1 MQMDIQG
8 AVILITGA
16 SSGIG
21 RTAAIAFDRA
31 GAKVAMAARRRE
43 NLEENA
49 ARMKNALVLPT
60 DLSDERQAVAM
71 VEKTVEHF
79 GRIDVL
85 INNAAAII
93 VSRADEVTSDDLL
106 RSFRTNV
113 VGPVAATNCAVS
125 FMRGQGYG
133 HIINIGSPGFMIGVP
148 LYTPY
153 VCSKAA
159 MCGWT
164 RTIQAEWAGTEIR
177 VSEYFPGYIRTDSPA
192 ESGYGPVEQDTI
204 IDPDQNFITKFFTRP
219 KTPDDVARQL
229 ISLVRKPKPLVYS
242 SSLTGFGS
250 WVANIPGRRLS
261 IARNMATAAR
271 KRLGLETFG
280 KQPRVTIH

>member
-1 MQMDIQG
+1 MNIKG

-21 RTAAIAFDRA
+21 KAAALAFDQA
-31 GAKVAMAARRRE
+31 GARVAMAARRRE
-43 NLEENA
+43 NLKENA

-60 DLSDERQAVAM
+60 DISDEKQAVAM
-71 VEKTVEHF
+71 VDKTVAQF

-93 VSRADEVTSDDLL
+93 VSRADEVRSEDLL

-113 VGPVAATNCAVS
+113 IGPMAATNRAVQY
-125 FMRGQGYG
+125 MRKQGYG

-159 MCGWT
+159 VCGWT
-164 RTIQAEWAGTEIR
+164 RTMQAEWADTEIK
-177 VSEYFPGYIRTDSPA
+177 VSEYFPGYIKTDSPA
-192 ESGYGPVEQDTI
+192 ESGFGPVPQDAI
-204 IDPDQNFITKFFTRP
+204 IDPGQNFITRFFTRP
-219 KTPDDVARQL
+219 KTPEDVARQL
-229 ISLVRKPKPLVYS
+229 IGLVRKPQILVYS
-242 SSLTGFGS
+242 SALTGFGS
-250 WVANIPGRRLS
+250 WVANMPKRRLS
-261 IARNMATAAR
+261 IARNMAAAAR
-271 KRLGLETFG
+271 KRLGLTTF
-280 KQPRVTIH
+280 RD

>member
-1 MQMDIQG
+1 MNIEG

-21 RTAAIAFDRA
+21 RTASLAFDRA
-31 GAKVAMAARRRE
+31 GAKVAMAARRKE
-43 NLEENA
+43 NLDENA
-49 ARMKNALVLPT
+49 AGMKNALVLPT
-60 DLSDERQAVAM
+60 DMSDEQQAVEM
-71 VEKTVEHF
+71 VERTVSQF

-93 VSRADEVTSDDLL
+93 VSRADEVTSEDLI
-106 RSFRTNV
+106 RSFKTNV
-113 VGPVAATNCAVS
+113 VGPVAATNRAVKY
-125 FMRGQGYG
+125 MRKQGYG

-177 VSEYFPGYIRTDSPA
+177 VSEYFPGYIKTDSPA
-192 ESGYGPVEQDTI
+192 ESGYGPVAQDTI
-204 IDPDQNFITKFFTRP
+204 IDPDQNFITRFFTRP
-219 KTPDDVARQL
+219 RTPDDVARQL
-229 ISLVRKPKPLVYS
+229 MNLVRNPRTLVYS
-242 SSLTGFGS
+242 SLLTSFGS
-250 WVANIPGRRLS
+250 WLANIPGRRLS
-261 IARNMATAAR
+261 IARNMAQAAR
-271 KRLGLETFG
+271 KRLQLDTF
-280 KQPRVTIH
+280 RD

>member
-1 MQMDIQG
+1 MHMDIQG

-21 RTAAIAFDRA
+21 RTAALAFDRV
-31 GAKVAMAARRRE
+31 GAKVAMAARRKE
-43 NLEENA
+43 NLAENA
-49 ARMKNALVLPT
+49 ARMKSALVLPT
-60 DLSDERQAVAM
+60 DMSDERQAVAM
-71 VEKTVEHF
+71 VEKTVKHF

-93 VSRADEVTSDDLL
+93 VSRADEVRSEDLL

-113 VGPVAATNCAVS
+113 VGPVAATNCAVGH
-125 FMRGQGYG
+125 MRRQGYG
-133 HIINIGSPGFMIGVP
+133 HIINVGSPGFMIGVP

-164 RTIQAEWAGTEIR
+164 RTIQAEWADTEIR
-177 VSEYFPGYIRTDSPA
+177 VSEYFPGYIKTDSPA

-229 ISLVRKPKPLVYS
+229 INLVRKPKPLVYS
-242 SSLTGFGS
+242 SALTGLGS
-250 WVANIPGRRLS
+250 WVANIPGKRLS
-261 IARNMATAAR
+261 IARSMAIAAR

-280 KQPRVTIH
+280 KQPPVSR

>member
-1 MQMDIQG
+1 MKIEG

-21 RTAAIAFDRA
+21 KTAALAFDRA

-43 NLEENA
+43 NLEQNA
-49 ARMKNALVLPT
+49 ALMKNSLVLPT
-60 DLSDERQAVAM
+60 DLSDEKQAIAM
-71 VEKTVEHF
+71 VEKTVKHF

-93 VSRADEVTSDDLL
+93 VTRADEVTSEDLI
-106 RSFRTNV
+106 RSFKTNV
-113 VGPVAATNCAVS
+113 VGPVAATNRAVRY
-125 FMRGQGYG
+125 MRAQGYG

-177 VSEYFPGYIRTDSPA
+177 VSEYFPGYIKTDSPA
-192 ESGYGPVEQDTI
+192 ESSFGPVDQDTI
-204 IDPDQNFITKFFTRP
+204 IDPDQNFITRFFTRP
-219 KTPDDVARQL
+219 KTTDDVARQL
-229 ISLVRKPKPLVYS
+229 IRLVRRPAILIYS
-242 SSLTGFGS
+242 SRLTSFGS
-250 WVANIPGRRLS
+250 WIANIPGRRLS
-261 IARNMATAAR
+261 IAQNMAVAAR
-271 KRLGLETFG
+271 KRLGLGIFSD
-280 KQPRVTIH
+280 

>member
-1 MQMDIQG
+1 MNIEG

-21 RTAAIAFDRA
+21 RTAALAFDRA

-49 ARMKNALVLPT
+49 SRMKNALVLPT
-60 DLSDERQAVAM
+60 DMSDERQAAAM
-71 VEKTVEHF
+71 VEKTVKHF

-93 VSRADEVTSDDLL
+93 VSRADEVTSADLL

-113 VGPVAATNCAVS
+113 VGPVAATNCAVGY
-125 FMRGQGYG
+125 MRGQGYG
-133 HIINIGSPGFMIGVP
+133 HIINVGSPGFMIGVP

-164 RTIQAEWAGTEIR
+164 RTIQAEWADTEIR

-204 IDPDQNFITKFFTRP
+204 IDPDQNFITRFFTRP
-219 KTPDDVARQL
+219 GTPDDVARQL
-229 ISLVRKPKPLVYS
+229 IRLVRKPKPLVYS
-242 SSLTGFGS
+242 SALTGFGS

-261 IARNMATAAR
+261 IARNMAVAAR

-280 KQPRVTIH
+280 KRPPVSR